1 MTEEEEFF
9 CFKIVDRTYTKNW
22 LAEYVMVNFL
32 DNNVHRMKVF
42 FNEENIIK
50 GYEISMSENIP
61 YSKNIKRAL
70 KQENQDLVKDKVSFI
85 DFMLLRDNLVNF
97 INSHKL

>member
-32 DNNVHRMKVF
+32 D
-42 FNEENIIK
+42 
-50 GYEISMSENIP
+50 
-61 YSKNIKRAL
+61 
-70 KQENQDLVKDKVSFI
+70 Q
-85 DFMLLRDNLVNF
+85 
-97 INSHKL
+97 

>member
-1 MTEEEEFF
+1 
-9 CFKIVDRTYTKNW
+9 
-22 LAEYVMVNFL
+22 
-32 DNNVHRMKVF
+32 
-42 FNEENIIK
+42 
-50 GYEISMSENIP
+50 MSENIP